1 MQTKKE
7 ISEKIGLLN
16 LKILSAS
23 KELEELERSAKKK
36 KLQIRRLRNEVCGLQ
51 LEIEELDID
60 KWKPKNRKVRSIK
73 KKVEI
78 LDEINDD
85 YYSQEKNIDYN
96 EETYTSYV
104 EKNVVPYNDWQKAS
118 WWNLSSQF
126 AFLCL
131 HSLYYKVIWANL

>member
-104 EKNVVPYNDWQKAS
+104 EKNVVPYND
-118 WWNLSSQF
+118 
-126 AFLCL
+126 
-131 HSLYYKVIWANL
+131 